1 MMSKLLVAML
11 ALCVA
16 STVSPVTEAR
26 AGYMSGFDLLES
38 CKPGVIDA
46 VYRLKVAECRGY
58 VIGVADTFDCGREVL
73 GYRWNS
79 RISLSQEELVNAVL
93 KWLNAHP
100 RQLHHQ
106 AGGLI
111 AAALSES
118 FPCGSQ

>member
-1 MMSKLLVAML
+1 MMSKLLACLL
-11 ALCVA
+11 AVCAV
-16 STVSPVTEAR
+16 VSMSPITTAR

-38 CKPGVIDA
+38 CKPRLIDA

-58 VIGVADTFDCGREVL
+58 VIGVADTFDCTKEVL

-79 RISLSQEELVNAVL
+79 RISLSQEELVNAVIT
-93 KWLNAHP
+93 WLNAHP

-118 FPCGSQ
+118 FPCASQ